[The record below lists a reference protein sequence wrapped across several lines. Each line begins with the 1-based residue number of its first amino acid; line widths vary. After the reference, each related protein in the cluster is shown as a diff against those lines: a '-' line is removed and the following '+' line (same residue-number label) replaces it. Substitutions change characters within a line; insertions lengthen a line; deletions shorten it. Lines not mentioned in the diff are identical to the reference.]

1 MLYDGKYCNSMK
13 LSHNLS
19 VIEIYS
25 LVFKLSSQ
33 FSFLN
38 LSLFWN
44 GILLARIILHK
55 LLIIFCNCNLLI
67 L

>member
-13 LSHNLS
+13 LSRNLS

-33 FSFLN
+33 FSILN
-38 LSLFWN
+38 LSLF
-44 GILLARIILHK
+44 
-55 LLIIFCNCNLLI
+55 
-67 L
+67 